1 MTHVCLSV
9 YNNYQSILGTLLRWR
24 NVDSVAKLPTEYLPG
39 TYLEHKCPPSKCNCL
54 DFIVTYIQHILKDK
68 MNKSYH
74 FVTVC
79 DLLCVCVCECNKILA
94 TFFMW
99 LLTKVASSDNNI
111 LVQLKTFFFLPCIKI
126 CLTTT
131 TIKEYKACENSGIVL
146 TVHDR
151 NFHMFLLYIST
162 YKRFKKFS
170 IEKNK
175 F

>member
-1 MTHVCLSV
+1 M
-9 YNNYQSILGTLLRWR
+9 
-24 NVDSVAKLPTEYLPG
+24 
-39 TYLEHKCPPSKCNCL
+39 
-54 DFIVTYIQHILKDK
+54 
-68 MNKSYH
+68 
-74 FVTVC
+74 
-79 DLLCVCVCECNKILA
+79 CVCECNKILA

-111 LVQLKTFFFLPCIKI
+111 LVQLKTFFFLPYIKI